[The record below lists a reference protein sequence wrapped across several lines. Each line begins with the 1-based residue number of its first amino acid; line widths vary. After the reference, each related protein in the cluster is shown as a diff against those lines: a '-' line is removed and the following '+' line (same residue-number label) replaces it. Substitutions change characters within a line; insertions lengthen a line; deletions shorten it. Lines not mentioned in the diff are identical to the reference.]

1 VENIGSDDFSG
12 ATSNGFAVANLSGQ
26 LSFLNCGNMID
37 WFNITGGTT
46 GLIWINGNTT
56 FNSPVGTFPIL
67 NSTNDTPVQTMNYNY
82 NGSGSRYSNVLSAS
96 AAFTRQML
104 AQARAEYTDRAPME
118 RRTNQT
124 DVLLEQVYFELGSQ
138 NLSVTP

>member
-1 VENIGSDDFSG
+1 
-12 ATSNGFAVANLSGQ
+12 
-26 LSFLNCGNMID
+26 
-37 WFNITGGTT
+37 
-46 GLIWINGNTT
+46 
-56 FNSPVGTFPIL
+56 
-67 NSTNDTPVQTMNYNY
+67 MNYNY